1 MGFPFFAER
10 ELMTNFAGHCLT
22 CQKDRI
28 VQNVAGMNIWSK
40 YRIEYKELVSLG
52 LPVLVTQAGIIVVS
66 FADTMMVGAHSTDEL
81 AAAAFVNSL
90 FVVATVM
97 MIGFAA
103 GMIPLVGALFGR
115 GDSSGAGRTLKAGLQ
130 VNVSVASVFTVIMGC
145 LYFFLDCF
153 GQPAELLP
161 IVRPYYL
168 TVLCS
173 LVPMSVFNT
182 FQQTSNAL
190 NSTKMPMWIILT
202 ANVLNIIGNYVL
214 IFGHAG
220 FPELGL
226 LGAGI
231 STLFARVVAACIIVA
246 VFRGKMRYRP
256 YVDAF
261 KDAGSLAP
269 RRLEVWET
277 SYPVMIQNGI
287 ECALWTLGAIV
298 CGWFGKLQ
306 LAAYQVVNTMA
317 QLGFMT
323 YISFGVATS
332 IRIANAMGIS
342 DFQGIRRS
350 ASAGLHIT
358 LLLATLASAVF
369 ILAGKG
375 LIGLFTP
382 DVGVVGAA
390 RLLIV
395 PLVLYQY
402 GDAVQLTYANAL
414 RGTGDVKPLLW
425 VAVVAYVLVGVPSM
439 LALGDWLG
447 FGSVG
452 VYYSFSLALIVASLL
467 LWLSFRGAVNRRERI
482 KRLFKN
488 HC

>member
-1 MGFPFFAER
+1 M
-10 ELMTNFAGHCLT
+10 
-22 CQKDRI
+22 
-28 VQNVAGMNIWSK
+28 
-40 YRIEYKELVSLG
+40 
-52 LPVLVTQAGIIVVS
+52 
-66 FADTMMVGAHSTDEL
+66 
-81 AAAAFVNSL
+81 
-90 FVVATVM
+90 
-97 MIGFAA
+97 
-103 GMIPLVGALFGR
+103 
-115 GDSSGAGRTLKAGLQ
+115 
-130 VNVSVASVFTVIMGC
+130 
-145 LYFFLDCF
+145 
-153 GQPAELLP
+153 
-161 IVRPYYL
+161 
-168 TVLCS
+168 
-173 LVPMSVFNT
+173 
-182 FQQTSNAL
+182 
-190 NSTKMPMWIILT
+190 
-202 ANVLNIIGNYVL
+202 LNIIGNYVL

-226 LGAGI
+226 LGA
-231 STLFARVVAACIIVA
+231 ADKHA
-246 VFRGKMRYRP
+246 FRPRRGRLHNRGC
-256 YVDAF
+256 VQRQDALP
-261 KDAGSLAP
+261 SLCRCFQGCLSDPAP
-269 RRLEVWET
+269 RRIEVWET

-414 RGTGDVKPLLW
+414 RGTGDVKPLLAGGGSRICPGGRS
-425 VAVVAYVLVGVPSM
+425 VDACPRRLAGVRERRRVLQFLSRP
-439 LALGDWLG
+439 
-447 FGSVG
+447 
-452 VYYSFSLALIVASLL
+452 SLL
-467 LWLSFRGAVNRRERI
+467 PRSFCGCLSEARSTGGNALRGCLKIIVKRRVVD
-482 KRLFKN
+482 F
-488 HC
+488 C

>member
-1 MGFPFFAER
+1 
-10 ELMTNFAGHCLT
+10 MTNFAGHCLT

-231 STLFARVVAACIIVA
+231 LESI
-246 VFRGKMRYRP
+246 
-256 YVDAF
+256 
-261 KDAGSLAP
+261 
-269 RRLEVWET
+269 EVWET

-382 DVGVVGAA
+382 DAGVVGAA

-482 KRLFKN
+482 KQPLSYRQIKRL
-488 HC
+488 

>member
-1 MGFPFFAER
+1 MQR
-10 ELMTNFAGHCLT
+10 VSVSSL
-22 CQKDRI
+22 
-28 VQNVAGMNIWSK
+28 WSR
-40 YRIEYKELVSLG
+40 YRTEYRELVSLG

-115 GDSSGAGRTLKAGLQ
+115 GDSRGAGLTLKAGLQ
-130 VNVSVASVFTVIMGC
+130 ANVAVSVAFTAVMSC
-145 LYFFLDCF
+145 LYFFLDRF
-153 GQPAELLP
+153 GQPDELMPL
-161 IVRPYYL
+161 VRPYYL

-190 NSTKMPMWIILT
+190 GSTKMPMWIILT
-202 ANVLNIIGNYVL
+202 ANALNVIGNYLL
-214 IFGHAG
+214 IFGHG
-220 FPELGL
+220 GLPELGL
-226 LGAGI
+226 FGAGL
-231 STLFARVVAACIIVA
+231 STLFARTVAACVIVA
-246 VFRGKMRYRP
+246 VFRSKLRYRP
-256 YVDAF
+256 YVEAF
-261 KDAGSLAP
+261 RGSGSLAS
-269 RRLEVWET
+269 RRREVWST
-277 SYPVMIQNGI
+277 SYPVMVQNGI

-306 LAAYQVVNTMA
+306 LAAYQVVNTMS

-332 IRIANAMGIS
+332 IRIANFTGTD
-342 DFQGIRRS
+342 DFRGIRRS
-350 ASAGLHIT
+350 ASAGLHLT
-358 LLLATLASAVF
+358 LLLATVASAVF
-369 ILAGKG
+369 IFAGEG

-382 DVGVVGAA
+382 DQAVVDAA
-390 RLLIV
+390 RTLIV

-425 VAVVAYVLVGVPSM
+425 VAVVAYVIVGAPSM
-439 LALGDWLG
+439 LLLGPWLG
-447 FGSVG
+447 LGGVG
-452 VYYSFSLALIVASLL
+452 VYYSFSIALFVASLL
-467 LWLSFRGAVNRRERI
+467 LWLSFRRAVDRRERVF
-482 KRLFKN
+482 RGELSTN
-488 HC
+488 

>member
-1 MGFPFFAER
+1 
-10 ELMTNFAGHCLT
+10 
-22 CQKDRI
+22 
-28 VQNVAGMNIWSK
+28 
-40 YRIEYKELVSLG
+40 
-52 LPVLVTQAGIIVVS
+52 
-66 FADTMMVGAHSTDEL
+66 
-81 AAAAFVNSL
+81 
-90 FVVATVM
+90 
-97 MIGFAA
+97 
-103 GMIPLVGALFGR
+103 
-115 GDSSGAGRTLKAGLQ
+115 
-130 VNVSVASVFTVIMGC
+130 
-145 LYFFLDCF
+145 
-153 GQPAELLP
+153 
-161 IVRPYYL
+161 
-168 TVLCS
+168 
-173 LVPMSVFNT
+173 
-182 FQQTSNAL
+182 
-190 NSTKMPMWIILT
+190 
-202 ANVLNIIGNYVL
+202 
-214 IFGHAG
+214 
-220 FPELGL
+220 
-226 LGAGI
+226 
-231 STLFARVVAACIIVA
+231 
-246 VFRGKMRYRP
+246 
-256 YVDAF
+256 
-261 KDAGSLAP
+261 
-269 RRLEVWET
+269 
-277 SYPVMIQNGI
+277 
-287 ECALWTLGAIV
+287 
-298 CGWFGKLQ
+298 
-306 LAAYQVVNTMA
+306 MA

-382 DVGVVGAA
+382 DAGVVGAA

-482 KRLFKN
+482 KLSTN
-488 HC
+488 